1 MKWTLSISFQI
12 KRILFYFNDQRC
24 KIKTLCH
31 QPWNLKISP
40 YVHFMVQ
47 ILFLESNSLQSVT
60 SLKID
65 SLYTIRSVI
74 FMCAEKMRDRD
85 SEIPGG
91 GLSDQRVNNSPDQAT
106 ESGPSSKV
114 TFSRRSSSYNGCG
127 LCGSVLMAE
136 LTSDLAKAVDGL
148 GICFAFL
155 LCVLRVETGYVLPRF
170 LFVCFG
176 FIFII
181 CLFENFESAPDLL
194 IHMC

>member
-60 SLKID
+60 SFKIG

-74 FMCAEKMRDRD
+74 FMCAEKMRDRYR
-85 SEIPGG
+85 EIPGG
-91 GLSDQRVNNSPDQAT
+91 GLSDQRVDNSPDQVT
-106 ESGPSSKV
+106 KSGLGCGV
-114 TFSRRSSSYNGCG
+114 TFSRKSSSHSGCG
-127 LCGSVLMAE
+127 CGCGSCGSVSMAE

-148 GICFAFL
+148 GICFAF
-155 LCVLRVETGYVLPRF
+155 C
-170 LFVCFG
+170 FVF
-176 FIFII
+176 
-181 CLFENFESAPDLL
+181 
-194 IHMC
+194 